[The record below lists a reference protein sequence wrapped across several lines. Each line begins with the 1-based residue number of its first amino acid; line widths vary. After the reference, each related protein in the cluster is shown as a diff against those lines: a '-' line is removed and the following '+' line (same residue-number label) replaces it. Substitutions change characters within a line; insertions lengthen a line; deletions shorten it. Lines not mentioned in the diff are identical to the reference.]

1 MNRSK
6 PWKLAALAAMLSLG
20 AASWVEAQNPATQP
34 GNRTLPGQQDQNRPG
49 QDRYNQNQRD
59 QNRSQSAQTG
69 QPQKI
74 NKASNLIGMEV
85 KNQTGE
91 QLGTIKDVVLDV
103 KTGRVAYAVLATD
116 KGVLQAEKMHAIPLY
131 VFQPSTDG
139 QSLTLKADKTKL
151 TQAQGFSQNDWPSV
165 SNPSWGAEPFWQS
178 EPGLDQRN
186 QIPGQNPPGLNRP
199 GQDQTRPGQDQN
211 RPGQQPPSTTPRTQP
226 QP

>member
-1 MNRSK
+1 MKQKDIAMNRSM
-6 PWKLAALAAMLSLG
+6 PWKLAALVAMLSLG
-20 AASWVEAQNPATQP
+20 AASWAEAQNPATQP
-34 GNRTLPGQQDQNRPG
+34 ENRTLPGQQDQTRPG

-59 QNRSQSAQTG
+59 QNRVQSAQTG

-103 KTGRVAYAVLATD
+103 KTGRVAYCVLATD

-131 VFQPSTDG
+131 VFQPSADG

-165 SNPSWGAEPFWQS
+165 SNPSWGAEPFWQD

-186 QIPGQNPPGLNRP
+186 QIPGQNRPGLNLP
-199 GQDQTRPGQDQN
+199 GQDPN